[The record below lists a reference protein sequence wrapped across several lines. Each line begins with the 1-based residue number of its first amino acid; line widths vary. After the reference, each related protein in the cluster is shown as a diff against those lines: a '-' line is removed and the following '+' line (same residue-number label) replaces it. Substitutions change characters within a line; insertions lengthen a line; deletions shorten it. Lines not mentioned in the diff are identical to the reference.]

1 MKIAKNELLIPKHV
15 TIVLMAI
22 IGEIISQNKIIERPN
37 NTKKFRFDI
46 HKLMRECDIVH
57 TIYNMCFANE

>member
-1 MKIAKNELLIPKHV
+1 
-15 TIVLMAI
+15 MAI